1 MPKQFCLG
9 LTMRKIP
16 ATMATQHPDH
26 ASIPYWHDK
35 ALIKTQDEA
44 EEAYLSFSELNI
56 PEYKWDWE
64 GKLVDEAVLERLFGK
79 YFSFFKTKPLGVET
93 FLTFRL
99 PNPKVE
105 TEFRMGRAFMNL
117 ASAASIAKHFNLPTP
132 PLFEVILPMTETPE
146 EILAIQV
153 AFQEM
158 HNLKH
163 PMYRLEHI
171 LTNLRII
178 PLFEQ
183 VSTIM
188 RADAILKKYLEMYK
202 KEFKKL
208 PPYMRPYVAR
218 SDPALNSG
226 MVATVLAIKI
236 ALSRFRKLEE
246 KLKIPLFPIIGAAAL
261 PFRGGITPDNVED
274 FANEYKGIRTTTI
287 QSAFRYDY
295 KKTQVKKAVEKLEEL
310 FPKQKAL
317 IISSAEKRKLQKI
330 IHVFENC
337 YQQTIEKF
345 APLINKIALDL
356 PKRRERVQHI
366 GLFGYSRGVG
376 KIRLP
381 RAISFTAALY
391 SIGIPPEL
399 IGTGRGI
406 AYVRK
411 NQFLPLLEKYYVNLR
426 SDHKRA
432 GGFLNKENLMDL
444 SKTIPEAKNILQDVK
459 EIENYLG
466 IEFKPTTKEQK
477 KHLILS
483 TKIYKKFKKND
494 SIEKLIEQAAILR
507 KSLG

>member
-1 MPKQFCLG
+1 
-9 LTMRKIP
+9 
-16 ATMATQHPDH
+16 
-26 ASIPYWHDK
+26 
-35 ALIKTQDEA
+35 
-44 EEAYLSFSELNI
+44 
-56 PEYKWDWE
+56 
-64 GKLVDEAVLERLFGK
+64 
-79 YFSFFKTKPLGVET
+79 
-93 FLTFRL
+93 
-99 PNPKVE
+99 
-105 TEFRMGRAFMNL
+105 MNL

-132 PLFEVILPMTETPE
+132 PIFEVILPMTETSE

-171 LTNLRII
+171 LSNLRVI

-202 KEFKKL
+202 KEFKKM

-261 PFRGGITPDNVED
+261 PFRGGINPETVED
-274 FANEYKGIRTTTI
+274 FTNEYKGVRTTTI

-295 KKTQVKKAVEKLEEL
+295 KKSQVKKAIARLEEL
-310 FPKQKAL
+310 FPKQKAVV
-317 IISSAEKRKLQKI
+317 IPSIEKRKIQKI
-330 IHVFENC
+330 IHAFESY
-337 YQQTIEKF
+337 YQETIEKF
-345 APLINKIALDL
+345 APIINKIATNL

-381 RAISFTAALY
+381 RAIAFTASLY

-406 AYVRK
+406 NFAK
-411 NQFLPLLEKYYVNLR
+411 ENNLLTILEKYYINLKTDLIR
-426 SDHKRA
+426 S
-432 GGFLNKENLMDL
+432 GGFLNKEVLSDL
-444 SKTIPEAKNILQDVK
+444 SKSIPIAKQVEEDVK
-459 EIENYLG
+459 AIEEYLG
-466 IEFKPTTKEQK
+466 IELKPFTKAQK
-477 KHLILS
+477 EHLILS
-483 TKIYKKFKKND
+483 TKIYKKFKAKQPF
-494 SIEKLIEQAAILR
+494 EKLVEQAAVIR